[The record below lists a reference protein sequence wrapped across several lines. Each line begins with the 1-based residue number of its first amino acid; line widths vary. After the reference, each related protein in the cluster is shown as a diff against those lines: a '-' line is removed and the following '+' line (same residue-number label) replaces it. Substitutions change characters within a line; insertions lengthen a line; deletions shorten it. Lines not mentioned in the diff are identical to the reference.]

1 MALALWSCQHN
12 LALGNKPGGGK
23 RGRRG
28 GGGGAVRLA
37 PPPWRVTHWRTTH
50 WRVMANAPTVDTK
63 CKSCLPAAGKS
74 HRLEICFEG
83 LQSNFMDDTQR
94 MGKLEVQCLNTVDIL
109 GGAAAPVAGAHEAP
123 HACTGVQNMPDVL
136 LRTICRVG
144 QGSGSTAEGSCRGQA
159 AQRRGQAG
167 VGQESGSTAEGSCRG
182 QAAQRRGHAGVRQHS
197 RGVMQGSCRGQAAK
211 QRGQAGV
218 RQHSRGVTQGS
229 SSTAEG
235 SGRGQAG
242 VRQHSISNGSSIS
255 IHSSTAQKHSLMIGW
270 GTVYTRKSIGG

>member
-1 MALALWSCQHN
+1 
-12 LALGNKPGGGK
+12 
-23 RGRRG
+23 
-28 GGGGAVRLA
+28 
-37 PPPWRVTHWRTTH
+37 
-50 WRVMANAPTVDTK
+50 MANAPTVDTK

-109 GGAAAPVAGAHEAP
+109 GGAAAPVAGAQEAP

-159 AQRRGQAG
+159 AQRRG
-167 VGQESGSTAEGSCRG
+167 
-182 QAAQRRGHAGVRQHS
+182 HAGVRQHS
-197 RGVMQGSCRGQAAK
+197 RGGMQGSCRGQAAK

-255 IHSSTAQKHSLMIGW
+255 PHSSTAQKHSLMIGW